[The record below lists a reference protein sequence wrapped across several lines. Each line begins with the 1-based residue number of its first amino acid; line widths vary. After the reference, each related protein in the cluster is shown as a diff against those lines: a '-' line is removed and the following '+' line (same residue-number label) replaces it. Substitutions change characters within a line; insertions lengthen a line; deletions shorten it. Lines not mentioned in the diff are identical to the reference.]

1 VAAARPGRRLSARV
15 GSSAALVLFARVPR
29 LGRVKTRLARRIG
42 SEAALLLHQALL
54 ADALL
59 FTRRAARTSGAKALV
74 AWDTAWPP
82 GASRSLAN
90 AARHLEPIR
99 QGRGDL
105 GARMRRVVRGLV
117 ARGVER
123 LVLIGSDSPTAPR
136 RAVSRAF
143 RLLREGA
150 DIVLGPA
157 EDGGYWLLGV
167 RADRPEIFA
176 GIPWGTRRVL
186 RRTAERA
193 AARGARVRFV
203 GTSWDVDRPRD
214 LLRLRRVLRGAGARR
229 APRTAAA
236 LRHLSRCGW
245 FRGGRP
251 SGGRRA
257 P

>member
-1 VAAARPGRRLSARV
+1 L
-15 GSSAALVLFARVPR
+15 ARVPR

-42 SEAALLLHQALL
+42 PEAALLLHQALL
-54 ADALL
+54 ADAVL
-59 FTRRAARTSGAKALV
+59 FTRAAARASRAEAFV

-82 GASRSLAN
+82 GAPRSLGKTS
-90 AARHLEPIR
+90 RHLEAIR

-105 GARMRRVVRGLV
+105 GARMRRVVRRLV
-117 ARGVER
+117 ARGVAR
-123 LVLIGSDSPTAPR
+123 IVLIGSDSPTAPR
-136 RAVSRAF
+136 PAVRRAF

-150 DIVLGPA
+150 DVVLGPA

-167 RADRPEIFA
+167 RADRPEIFR
-176 GIPWGTRRVL
+176 GIPWGTRRVF
-186 RRTAERA
+186 RRTVERA
-193 AARGARVRFV
+193 AGRGARVRFV

-214 LLRLRRVLRGAGARR
+214 LLRLRRVLHAPGGRK

-236 LRHLSRCGW
+236 LRLLSRCEW

>member
-1 VAAARPGRRLSARV
+1 VSPRA

-42 SEAALLLHQALL
+42 PEAALLLHQALL
-54 ADALL
+54 ADAVL
-59 FTRRAARTSGAKALV
+59 FTRGAARTSGAEALV

-82 GASRSLAN
+82 GASRTLPRAS
-90 AARHLEPIR
+90 RHLEEIR

-117 ARGVER
+117 ARGANR
-123 LVLIGSDSPTAPR
+123 IVLIGSDSPTAPR
-136 RAVSRAF
+136 PAVTRAF

-150 DIVLGPA
+150 DVVLGPA

-167 RADRPEIFA
+167 RADRPEVFD

-186 RRTAERA
+186 RRTAQRA
-193 AARGARVRFV
+193 AGRGARVRFV
-203 GTSWDVDRPRD
+203 RATWDVDRPRD
-214 LLRLRRVLRGAGARR
+214 LLRLRRVLRGSRGRR
-229 APRTAAA
+229 APHTAAA
-236 LRHLSRCGW
+236 LQLLSRCEW